1 MSETLSIF
9 EKHAGARCALFSRD
23 SQTGV
28 QTRLRVMGIF
38 KKTKASI
45 LSASQCLLHI
55 DTSPQRP
62 VNNVDHVLPASQAT
76 SKNQHTYCLK
86 SQSNCKRGNA
96 AMQKSERRPEM
107 NEVQSSHHRP
117 IPWPRGENTR
127 QRMTQKNEQEKNT
140 ARKSIV
146 ASCCFIFLSL
156 LYALYPSMR
165 RWSLMLPSHSCP
177 RHDSKESSHILRPFA
192 KNSSSSSSCTVRIC
206 RGSSWHECWQ
216 RLVVLRV
223 LLKAVHPLVTLWTR
237 RFMTNLT
244 LMLCAM
250 CSRWERG
257 EFCKIIMYHYII
269 MFFTQS
275 NQCKLHFLI
284 YQSVEFRLS
293 SFAPGPL
300 GLRWPSAPRRLD
312 LPVPPTIQIIDC
324 VTFLNLRRTLRY
336 IQCIWFQSFVWNLT
350 ESRIFDIPTNFLHV
364 TAPCNESR
372 LVLWKGWVPTC
383 CTNGCKTHIATLKPL
398 KVQQA
403 TTTTGTSSSSSSNSA
418 LQKSTWCAA
427 HRRPYGFQCHGSLVA
442 TPHVLI
448 HQVFH
453 HPTPS
458 DL

>member
-23 SQTGV
+23 SQTGF
-28 QTRLRVMGIF
+28 QPRLSLRVMGIF

-55 DTSPQRP
+55 DTSPQCP

-96 AMQKSERRPEM
+96 AMQSSERRPEM

-127 QRMTQKNEQEKNT
+127 QRMTQKNEQEKNI

-237 RFMTNLT
+237 RFMINLT

-269 MFFTQS
+269 MFLTQS

-284 YQSVEFRLS
+284 YQSVEFHLS

-324 VTFLNLRRTLRY
+324 VTFLNLRRTLRC

-350 ESRIFDIPTNFLHV
+350 ESRIFGILTNFFACL
-364 TAPCNESR
+364 
-372 LVLWKGWVPTC
+372 
-383 CTNGCKTHIATLKPL
+383 
-398 KVQQA
+398 
-403 TTTTGTSSSSSSNSA
+403 SA
-418 LQKSTWCAA
+418 L
-427 HRRPYGFQCHGSLVA
+427 
-442 TPHVLI
+442 
-448 HQVFH
+448 
-453 HPTPS
+453 
-458 DL
+458 